1 MERQKLERRKF
12 LASSLAASALAV
24 APNVL
29 AQDGHDADAGSR
41 REFYQL
47 RRYQLAAGPQRKLA
61 DDYFRDA
68 LVPALNRMEI
78 SPVGVF
84 NVTIGPETP
93 VMYVLIPSASVEK
106 LVTVDDWLMK
116 DADYTKAAAP
126 FLNAPAKEPAFL
138 RMESSLMQAYEKMP
152 KINLPAVST
161 SRSPR
166 VFELRTYESPTNQDH
181 WRKIEQMSSG
191 EADIFTKAG
200 IPQVFYG
207 DTLVGP
213 RLPNLTYMI
222 CFNSLAERDGK
233 WDAFRSSAEWK
244 ALSGNPRYAFED
256 IVSNITNIMLAPTAY
271 SQI

>member
-1 MERQKLERRKF
+1 MA
-12 LASSLAASALAV
+12 ASYLRAGASATGAPHYTLISMLIKTLFSLAALAAAFTV
-24 APNVL
+24 PPAA
-29 AQDGHDADAGSR
+29 AQD
-41 REFYQL
+41 
-47 RRYQLAAGPQRKLA
+47 
-61 DDYFRDA
+61 
-68 LVPALNRMEI
+68 
-78 SPVGVF
+78 
-84 NVTIGPETP
+84 
-93 VMYVLIPSASVEK
+93 
-106 LVTVDDWLMK
+106 
-116 DADYTKAAAP
+116 
-126 FLNAPAKEPAFL
+126 
-138 RMESSLMQAYEKMP
+138 
-152 KINLPAVST
+152 
-161 SRSPR
+161 PR

-213 RLPNLTYMI
+213 RLPNITYMI

-271 SQI
+271 SQV